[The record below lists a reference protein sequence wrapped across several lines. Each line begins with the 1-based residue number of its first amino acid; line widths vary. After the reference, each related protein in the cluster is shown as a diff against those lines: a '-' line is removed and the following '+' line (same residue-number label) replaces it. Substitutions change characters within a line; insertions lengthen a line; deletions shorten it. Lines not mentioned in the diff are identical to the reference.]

1 MLKTKTGNANNTAKS
16 RVNPSQLGQLDRL
29 REQKRLIAN
38 YLPVSGLKFADG
50 SPITYSELVSLA
62 RENIAE

>member
-1 MLKTKTGNANNTAKS
+1 MLKTKTGNVNGTAN
-16 RVNPSQLGQLDRL
+16 RVNPSQLAQLDRL

-50 SPITYSELVSLA
+50 SPVTYSELLGLA
-62 RENIAE
+62 RENITE